1 MTKFFWQSITILMLS
16 LKDLNDIVYQLFTA
30 NHPLSLFPSF
40 YPIKNGMGIQ
50 ISSIFLD
57 ISTTSRDIFH
67 PTPSSPT
74 STYLSTLHSIT
85 SVLSLLLAKLHH
97 LILHFFSI
105 SFISSS
111 LSSHHLV
118 FPLYYLC
125 FTSSSMSLFFLS
137 RILSS
142 TPFLSKLTLSI
153 LHEVYSSL
161 LFFDT
166 T

>member
-1 MTKFFWQSITILMLS
+1 MLS
-16 LKDLNDIVYQLFTA
+16 FKDLNDIVYQLFTA

-40 YPIKNGMGIQ
+40 YPIKNGKGIQ
-50 ISSIFLD
+50 IFSISLHF
-57 ISTTSRDIFH
+57 STTSRDIFH

-74 STYLSTLHSIT
+74 STYLSTLHSII

-111 LSSHHLV
+111 LSSYHLV
-118 FPLYYLC
+118 YALYYLC
-125 FTSSSMSLFFLS
+125 STSSSISLFFLS

>member
-1 MTKFFWQSITILMLS
+1 MLS
-16 LKDLNDIVYQLFTA
+16 FKDLNDIVYQLFTA
-30 NHPLSLFPSF
+30 NHPPSLFPSF

-74 STYLSTLHSIT
+74 STYLSTLHSII

-105 SFISSS
+105 SFISAS

-137 RILSS
+137 RIISS

-153 LHEVYSSL
+153 LHAVYSSL